1 MTSYPIHRTA
11 PDPRVV
17 ELAVYTLHDP
27 TRFAPRRG
35 QVHAA
40 LRGHPGFDRSWALRQ
55 VDGDLFVDVVVWDD
69 LATAKRAAARISADP
84 ALAWFVSAIAE
95 VRLFGHFSVA
105 VGTLAALADAV
116 DAPAV
121 EIAAYRPSDPTLHGP
136 QHRLVHSSKLPGRP
150 EVVGNVGLA
159 GLAGAEDGLM
169 VDVVGWSSAAALPTV
184 QAELM
189 ADPEL
194 SAFFDPANAMSVFA
208 LFESAVDREESAP

>member
-1 MTSYPIHRTA
+1 MTFNPIHSTA
-11 PDPRVV
+11 PDARVV
-17 ELAVYTLHDP
+17 ELAVFTVRDP
-27 TRFAPRRG
+27 ARFEPRRG

-69 LATAKRAAARISADP
+69 LATAKRAAATISTDP
-84 ALAWFVSAIAE
+84 ALAWFLSAIVE

-121 EIAAYRPSDPTLHGP
+121 EIAAYRPSDPTVHGP
-136 QHRLVHSSKLPGRP
+136 QHRLVHRSKLPMRP

-169 VDVVGWSSAAALPTV
+169 VDVVGWTSAAGLSTV

-194 SAFFDPANAMSVFA
+194 AAFFDPGNVLSVFA